1 MSWRHASSKGD
12 VPFASKEKS
21 ETCLVM
27 TVKPIDSLAV
37 LTELLI
43 GSSMVTP
50 FPLYRPRSQ
59 TCIAR
64 KVCWKMRQ
72 IGRCISPEPVRMVVR
87 IHAQLLEVI

>member
-1 MSWRHASSKGD
+1 MSWPHASSKGD

-27 TVKPIDSLAV
+27 TANPMDSLAV
-37 LTELLI
+37 LTEPPI

-50 FPLYRPRSQ
+50 FPLYRPRRR

-64 KVCWKMRQ
+64 KSA
-72 IGRCISPEPVRMVVR
+72 GG
-87 IHAQLLEVI
+87 